1 MELNDDRPVS
11 NASHSRTAR
20 KKIGKHFGKNGK
32 VSALA
37 NWSKMANFSSFAFIA
52 GAFSGALSQ
61 RLSQIVFL
69 VEIKLEALVL

>member
-1 MELNDDRPVS
+1 MELNDRPVS
-11 NASHSRTAR
+11 NASHSRTARYER

-37 NWSKMANFSSFAFIA
+37 NWSKMANFSFFAFIA
-52 GAFSGALSQ
+52 GALSP

-69 VEIKLEALVL
+69 VEIKLDALVL

>member
-11 NASHSRTAR
+11 NASHPRTAR

-52 GAFSGALSQ
+52 GALSP